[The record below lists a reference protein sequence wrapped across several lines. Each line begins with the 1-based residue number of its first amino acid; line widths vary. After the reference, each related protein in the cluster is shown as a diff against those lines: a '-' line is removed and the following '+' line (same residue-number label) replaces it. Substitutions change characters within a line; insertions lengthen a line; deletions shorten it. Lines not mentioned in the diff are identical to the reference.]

1 MEIYIK
7 LYLFKKKLLMSLRYF
22 PFLTFTKNQTATTFF
37 FPESMNYGLSCGVKL
52 SSCDINF
59 CEIKF
64 LK

>member
-37 FPESMNYGLSCGVKL
+37 FQNQ
-52 SSCDINF
+52 
-59 CEIKF
+59 
-64 LK
+64 